1 MLNII
6 SWTLI
11 IVFGL
16 LYIICFIGP
25 MATVKEESKNSYL
38 LLLCLFFTFICIYPI
53 KEIYSALIAL
63 RVWQISFS
71 AVLLDSIL
79 LIALCKRDRYNAII
93 TSIICAIFTI
103 LPFYNS
109 IEFSNEITPISI
121 AAKKFEVRI
130 DYLSSI
136 IGVCVSLILIAC
148 TFIVMKRTRKIGMD
162 YQLMDLLQQNIKL
175 YSRQESFHKPM
186 ETLWSYEAN
195 SKLKLLDISIKK
207 CLTEIRQLAQKPFL
221 PNSIFTANIDDLRP
235 MIYNMSAEISKLNN
249 LVSKQ
254 EYQTNLPNEF
264 SAITELNHSLA
275 TPLSQIEVNCELLK
289 PKVKGTLHPQIER
302 IIQYVNF
309 CRTTILAFKEVLS
322 SSINGDS
329 NGYMASLTE
338 CFNMYCNKCN
348 KTTIKFNFNTE
359 ENIGISKNILISI
372 ISPMLENAVD
382 ASPDGREI
390 SLVVSQ
396 QDNSIN
402 IILENECTIPPKL
415 SDLKTIGFSS
425 KEGHIGTGLNT
436 VRHFL
441 VLLGGKE
448 LQISINQN
456 KIQFT
461 LNIPIK

>member
-1 MLNII
+1 MFYW
-6 SWTLI
+6 S
-11 IVFGL
+11 
-16 LYIICFIGP
+16 

-38 LLLCLFFTFICIYPI
+38 LLLCLFFTFICIFPI

-63 RVWQISFS
+63 RIWQISFS

-207 CLTEIRQLAQKPFL
+207 CLTEIQQLAQKPFCRTVSL
-221 PNSIFTANIDDLRP
+221 PPIL
-235 MIYNMSAEISKLNN
+235 MIY
-249 LVSKQ
+249 
-254 EYQTNLPNEF
+254 
-264 SAITELNHSLA
+264 
-275 TPLSQIEVNCELLK
+275 
-289 PKVKGTLHPQIER
+289 
-302 IIQYVNF
+302 
-309 CRTTILAFKEVLS
+309 
-322 SSINGDS
+322 
-329 NGYMASLTE
+329 
-338 CFNMYCNKCN
+338 
-348 KTTIKFNFNTE
+348 
-359 ENIGISKNILISI
+359 
-372 ISPMLENAVD
+372 
-382 ASPDGREI
+382 
-390 SLVVSQ
+390 
-396 QDNSIN
+396 
-402 IILENECTIPPKL
+402 
-415 SDLKTIGFSS
+415 DL
-425 KEGHIGTGLNT
+425 
-436 VRHFL
+436 
-441 VLLGGKE
+441 
-448 LQISINQN
+448 
-456 KIQFT
+456 
-461 LNIPIK
+461 